1 MEGGLRFFCITHDK
15 SFPSMGKMTCS
26 FMRNVNVSGSCY
38 YPYSDWGNGKIG
50 LVMEFLKADLTDIDG
65 HEIQL

>member
-15 SFPSMGKMTCS
+15 IFSQNGKNDMLIHVT
-26 FMRNVNVSGSCY
+26 VSGSCY
-38 YPYSDWGNGKIG
+38 YPYSDWGKGKIG